1 MPTTPIRAD
10 LLSVAVD
17 LVVEEAG
24 WDELPLA
31 KLSEASVSAVIRS
44 LKIDADGA
52 SVAILACD
60 DVRIAELNREF
71 RAQPQATNVLAW
83 PSRPHA
89 TRVAGTAPQLPQHP
103 QELGDIAIAY
113 GTCKGEAA
121 AADIPF
127 GEHVTHLLVH
137 GLLHLLG
144 YDHIGDEN
152 AALMEGLETEILA
165 TMGLQDP
172 YS

>member
-1 MPTTPIRAD
+1 M
-10 LLSVAVD
+10 AVD

-60 DVRIAELNREF
+60 DARIAELNREF

-89 TRVAGTAPQLPQHP
+89 TRVAGTAH
-103 QELGDIAIAY
+103 AIAPTSAGAWRY
-113 GTCKGEAA
+113 R
-121 AADIPF
+121 DR
-127 GEHVTHLLVH
+127 LW
-137 GLLHLLG
+137 
-144 YDHIGDEN
+144 N
-152 AALMEGLETEILA
+152 
-165 TMGLQDP
+165 LQR
-172 YS
+172 